1 MMKIRFGANFAV
13 FVLFFGVAVIEAI
26 QTKNWLKV
34 GFWIAISLV
43 FLFADN
49 FSKNKK

>member
-1 MMKIRFGANFAV
+1 MAKIKLGANFAI
-13 FVLFFGVAVIEAI
+13 FILFFGVAVIDAI
-26 QTKNWLKV
+26 STKNWLRT

-49 FSKNKK
+49 LKKK